1 MPWPSFCPEPCAAV
15 AYHRD
20 ATNAAALAGGRHRR
34 SGPFGG
40 MNKLDAAQARYGK
53 RMSLRPPPAA
63 QPAPWRRV
71 RQRSGGEVCGAIPHR
86 VGVVDHLPLRI
97 APLAPGSSWT
107 RYPSVAAEGLTCDRS
122 QLYDRITSLKAGVLT
137 QPYVLMEGTRSKVM
151 STYPADTSRPII
163 VLQDTIRT
171 GDEHLAGE
179 HLMRI
184 TAPS

>member
-1 MPWPSFCPEPCAAV
+1 MSWPSFCPEPCAAV

-63 QPAPWRRV
+63 QPALQRRV
-71 RQRSGGEVCGAIPHR
+71 RQRSSGEVCGAIPHR
-86 VGVVDHLPLRI
+86 VGGVDRLPLRI

-122 QLYDRITSLKAGVLT
+122 QPYDRDHIAESWCFDPAV
-137 QPYVLMEGTRSKVM
+137 RSHGGNKEQSHVDI
-151 STYPADTSRPII
+151 SSRY
-163 VLQDTIRT
+163 
-171 GDEHLAGE
+171 
-179 HLMRI
+179 I
-184 TAPS
+184 TANHCSPGYHSYWR